1 MAITPVLPFLHL
13 ISVRTGVVQPKSYYI
28 LWLKA
33 NGIQDVARRRQ
44 IAAKYRPFSALRFCL
59 ALPHWNAVSL
69 RASRCRSGA
78 TTTVS
83 ESTSNGRATFQKV
96 GLVLG
101 PLVATLMI
109 FNGAPDDLATPAWRT
124 AAMGSWMAIWWA
136 TEAVPIAVT
145 ALLPLVLF
153 PLLGIAS
160 IQDTSAPFAN
170 KVIYL
175 FLGGFIVALAMQ
187 RWDLHRRIAL
197 TVLQHTGGDGRSLI
211 GGFMLA
217 SAFLS
222 MWVMNTSTTMMMLP
236 IAVSIIAVIHGSV
249 DGLDDKAKQD
259 FQYALLLGV
268 AYASTIGGMSTL
280 VGTAPNAMLAAF
292 MLDTYGTEID
302 FARWMM
308 IGVPLSIVML
318 PLAWL
323 TLTRWIFKVDFVTSG
338 EGRAA
343 LKRMK
348 DELGPITTPEK
359 RVGIVFVALALTWIM
374 RPLLAKLPGL
384 GALDD
389 SGIAMA
395 GAISLFLIPSGDRSD
410 PLLIRWHYIEKL
422 PWSIL
427 LLFGGGLTLASA
439 VSKTGLAAWIGS
451 GLVGL
456 GTLPIAALVLAVC
469 IMIIFLTELTSNIAT
484 TATFLPVVGAIAIE
498 AGMNPILLTIPV
510 TLAASCAF
518 MLPVATPPNAI
529 VFGSGLLTIPKMA
542 RAGFALNL
550 IAIVLVTIVALTLA
564 PRFLHG

>member
-1 MAITPVLPFLHL
+1 MSHTN
-13 ISVRTGVVQPKSYYI
+13 SK
-28 LWLKA
+28 
-33 NGIQDVARRRQ
+33 D
-44 IAAKYRPFSALRFCL
+44 
-59 ALPHWNAVSL
+59 
-69 RASRCRSGA
+69 
-78 TTTVS
+78 
-83 ESTSNGRATFQKV
+83 RATHQKV

-101 PLVATLMI
+101 PLVAALMI
-109 FNGAPDDLATPAWRT
+109 FSGAPDDLATSAWRT

-136 TEAVPIAVT
+136 TEAVPLAVT

-160 IQDTSAPFAN
+160 IQATSAPFAN

-197 TVLQHTGGDGRSLI
+197 TVLQHTGGSGRSLV

-236 IAVSIIAVIHGSV
+236 IAVSIIAVIHDSV
-249 DGLDDKAKQD
+249 EGLDDKAKRD
-259 FQYALLLGV
+259 FQYSLLLGV
-268 AYASTIGGMSTL
+268 AYAATIGGMSTL

-292 MLDTYGTEID
+292 MLETYGTEID

-308 IGVPLSIVML
+308 IGVPLSAVML

-323 TLTRWIFKVDFVTSG
+323 TLTRWVFKVDFITSG
-338 EGRAA
+338 DGRAA

-348 DELGPITTPEK
+348 DELGPITVPEK
-359 RVGIVFVALALTWIM
+359 RIGIVFIALALTWIM
-374 RPLLAKLPGL
+374 RPLLVKLPGL

-395 GAISLFLIPSGDRSD
+395 GAISLFIIPSGERSD

-439 VSKTGLAAWIGS
+439 VSKTGLAAWLGS
-451 GLVGL
+451 GLAEL
-456 GTLPIAALVLAVC
+456 GTLPIAALVLAVA

-498 AGMNPILLTIPV
+498 SGMNPILLTIPV

-564 PRFLHG
+564 PRFLPG